1 MPVEKNNPE
10 KPAMSAL
17 SRMIEE
23 SEVPDEESADQR
35 ENGGLA
41 LTIYLPDCNSLT
53 VHVKETCNFRDVIQR
68 TLLTHEKQGLQPP
81 LLYNDIGAYELR
93 IHEGKSLNLSSCYFL
108 FQCEK
113 FSYTDRASFINESS
127 VLLSHEV
134 IQY

>member
-1 MPVEKNNPE
+1 
-10 KPAMSAL
+10 MSAL

-23 SEVPDEESADQR
+23 SEVPDEETADQR

-68 TLLTHEKQGLQPP
+68 TLLTHEKLGLQPP

-93 IHEGKSLNLSSCYFL
+93 IHEGKSY
-108 FQCEK
+108 
-113 FSYTDRASFINESS
+113 
-127 VLLSHEV
+127 LLSCLIFRFIVKISASLLVQCFSINLQFHFLSKCSNF
-134 IQY
+134 